1 MIIDDDKTLPASSP
15 PRPQARPTNESPI
28 EAVTRM
34 AGGFAMT
41 QVLHTAVQAG
51 IADCMGD
58 RQCTAEELG
67 SALQLDV
74 RSLARFLRMM
84 VVLDLLVQTGP
95 ERFEL
100 SGAGQLLR
108 ADHPQSMRERI
119 LYIGAINYPVAS
131 AAIHSLRTGE
141 TAFEHVFGVPF
152 FDHLAQS
159 PSLSG
164 AFNGLMQRGIEAR
177 VAGVLGAY
185 DFSGVRHIVDLGG
198 GNGALLS
205 AILSHAKETSGTI
218 FDLPSVIAE
227 ARRRI
232 AGSALAGR
240 LDVVEGDLFAGGY
253 PVGADVY
260 IMSNIIHDWNDGQA
274 EALLRHC
281 AEAMRGNSE
290 LLLIEEIMP
299 VEVID
304 SPSTVAND
312 YSMLLL
318 TGGLERSEEEYKALL
333 ARSGL
338 ALSKVTPFVVSSN
351 DQRRKGRWALLH
363 CHGN

>member
-1 MIIDDDKTLPASSP
+1 
-15 PRPQARPTNESPI
+15 
-28 EAVTRM
+28 M

-41 QVLHTAVQAG
+41 QVLHTTVQAG
-51 IADCMGD
+51 IADFMCD
-58 RQCTAEELG
+58 KKCTAEEIGL
-67 SALQLDV
+67 ALHLNV
-74 RSLARFLRMM
+74 RALNRFMRMM
-84 VVLDLLVQTGP
+84 VVLGLLVQVEP
-95 ERFEL
+95 ERFGL
-100 SGAGQLLR
+100 SDAGQLLR
-108 ADHPQSMRERI
+108 GDHPQSMRERI
-119 LYIGAINYPVAS
+119 LYVGAINYPVAS
-131 AAIHSLRTGE
+131 AAIHSLRTGK
-141 TAFEHVFGVPF
+141 TAFEHVFGMPF

-185 DFSGVRHIVDLGG
+185 DFSGARHIVDLGG

-205 AILSHAKETSGTI
+205 AILSHAKESSGTI

-227 ARRRI
+227 ARHRI

-240 LDVVEGDLFAGGY
+240 LDLVEGDLFAGAY

-260 IMSNIIHDWNDGQA
+260 IMSNIIHDWNDEQA

-299 VEVID
+299 VAVID

-318 TGGLERSEEEYKALL
+318 TGGLERSEDEYKALL